1 MPSAGRPL
9 ITANQVTLARLIPM
23 PLLAWLIYR
32 GAEQGYKNNPYM
44 WAALIAGTLIGC
56 TDWVDGLLA
65 RKYGPTV
72 LGGLLDPI
80 ADKIFN
86 AFAYTPFV
94 DTALT
99 ETRQIAANMEERT
112 YESLIMRYAAL
123 VSPAAMGFGLQAL
136 VEVTLEDHSEKT
148 VEAFEAAIR
157 ARPEV
162 VACYA
167 VTGDMD
173 FLLHVFATDLNA
185 FSDFA
190 LKALLRMPGVKG
202 TRSSFIMQAI
212 KSDLAWAPAPRL
224 K

>member
-1 MPSAGRPL
+1 M
-9 ITANQVTLARLIPM
+9 TTLDEIDRKI
-23 PLLAWLIYR
+23 I
-32 GAEQGYKNNPYM
+32 
-44 WAALIAGTLIGC
+44 AALQAEGRLPIVDLADRVGLSATPCQRRVKRLEEEGLI
-56 TDWVDGLLA
+56 V
-65 RKYGPTV
+65 
-72 LGGLLDPI
+72 
-80 ADKIFN
+80 
-86 AFAYTPFV
+86 
-94 DTALT
+94 
-99 ETRQIAANMEERT
+99 
-112 YESLIMRYAAL
+112 RYAAL
-123 VSPAAMGFGLQAL
+123 VLPAAMGFGLQAL

-173 FLLHVFATDLNA
+173 FLLHVFATDLNS

>member
-1 MPSAGRPL
+1 MSTLDEIDRKI
-9 ITANQVTLARLIPM
+9 ITALQAEGRLPIVELADRVGLSPTPCQRRVKRLEEE
-23 PLLAWLIYR
+23 
-32 GAEQGYKNNPYM
+32 G
-44 WAALIAGTLIGC
+44 LIA
-56 TDWVDGLLA
+56 
-65 RKYGPTV
+65 
-72 LGGLLDPI
+72 
-80 ADKIFN
+80 
-86 AFAYTPFV
+86 
-94 DTALT
+94 
-99 ETRQIAANMEERT
+99 
-112 YESLIMRYAAL
+112 RYAAL
-123 VSPAAMGFGLQAL
+123 VSPAAMGFDLQAL

-173 FLLHVFATDLNA
+173 FLLHIFAPDLA
-185 FSDFA
+185 SFSDFA

-212 KSDLAWAPAPRL
+212 KSDLAWAPAPPV

>member
-1 MPSAGRPL
+1 MSTLDEIDRKI
-9 ITANQVTLARLIPM
+9 ITALQAEGRLPIVELADRVGLSPTPCQRRVKRLEEE
-23 PLLAWLIYR
+23 
-32 GAEQGYKNNPYM
+32 G
-44 WAALIAGTLIGC
+44 LIA
-56 TDWVDGLLA
+56 
-65 RKYGPTV
+65 
-72 LGGLLDPI
+72 
-80 ADKIFN
+80 
-86 AFAYTPFV
+86 
-94 DTALT
+94 
-99 ETRQIAANMEERT
+99 
-112 YESLIMRYAAL
+112 RYAAL
-123 VSPAAMGFGLQAL
+123 VSPAAMGFDLQAL

-173 FLLHVFATDLNA
+173 FLLHIFAPDLA
-185 FSDFA
+185 SFSDFA

-212 KSDLAWAPAPRL
+212 KSDLAWAPAPPL

>member
-1 MPSAGRPL
+1 M
-9 ITANQVTLARLIPM
+9 TTLDAIDRKI
-23 PLLAWLIYR
+23 I
-32 GAEQGYKNNPYM
+32 
-44 WAALIAGTLIGC
+44 AALQAEGRLPI
-56 TDWVDGLLA
+56 VDL
-65 RKYGPTV
+65 
-72 LGGLLDPI
+72 
-80 ADKIFN
+80 ADKVGLS
-86 AFAYTPFV
+86 ATPCQRRVKRLEEEGFV
-94 DTALT
+94 T
-99 ETRQIAANMEERT
+99 
-112 YESLIMRYAAL
+112 RYAAL

-157 ARPEV
+157 ARAEV

-173 FLLHVFATDLNA
+173 FLLHVFATDLA
-185 FSDFA
+185 SFSDFA
-190 LKALLRMPGVKG
+190 MKALLRMPGVKG